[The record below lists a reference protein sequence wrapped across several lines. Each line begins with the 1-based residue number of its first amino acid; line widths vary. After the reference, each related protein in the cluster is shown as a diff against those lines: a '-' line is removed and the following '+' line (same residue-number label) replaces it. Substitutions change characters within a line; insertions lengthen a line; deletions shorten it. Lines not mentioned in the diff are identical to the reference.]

1 MLVMGTTKRPAHPLG
16 EFVRAQQ
23 SIELHDLALAMN
35 PFRLDGVQPRTL
47 FREKATDD
55 PHPTAALLHFS
66 VVFAEP
72 WPHLPGDVP
81 ACVVPDKKQGL
92 LANSFEALAAPREK
106 PRAYGAHGPA
116 VDEPYPHVLEPWKVE
131 AVAGYGLGVGVVLG
145 DRLLDHARGLALL
158 GEGAQSGQRH
168 PAPPAF
174 VLKAYCPLGVGR
186 SHLHQSVA
194 PPFFRSYKGSGE
206 VIHRL
211 ARCQRMP
218 RRRQSVARMVS
229 PETLFSVRPSSKAAS
244 AAISR
249 VHRLL
254 SYPNSLGR
262 AVEHPPQPLGRV
274 RVEGGMHAL
283 WSRGASDER
292 IQALLV
298 EGADGVANRLGGAPE
313 TLGYLGRRAAAGA
326 GEQYLAAAHHEG
338 LPGAQPRFEAFALLF
353 RQFPDKYWRFHKR
366 NYSPSHT
373 TLSEDALGFPNDE
386 DRRRSLKDVAADFIG
401 AELDKE
407 EQTSDFGL
415 EDLTDAQVCYSLHDA
430 EILIPL
436 KDAMMERLRDLGLE
450 KVAELEARFLPA
462 LAYCENNGFALDTV
476 GWREQALRAKAEA
489 ERLWAHC
496 DALSPPGP
504 NRKGQKGWNWR
515 SAKQIGEVF
524 KLLGVSLPKTDKG
537 NDKTD
542 ESTLKGVTSPE
553 KAVSLAETL
562 LRLREQ
568 NKRASWGREWLDLP
582 KWKGKRFD
590 KDHQFVVNGRVHAS
604 FGQVIKTGRMRC
616 SKPNLQGLP
625 PEFRRYFAAP
635 PGRKLIVADYKNIE
649 LVLAGVVAGEDNLL
663 EAFRRGEDVH
673 SLTARGM
680 LESDPKRAGRLATH
694 EEIKEFRPVA
704 KLVSFSILYGS
715 GAKGLAEGMTNRVGV
730 PTTKEEA
737 QVLMGNFFQAYPRLK
752 SWYVKEHAKAK
763 AGDERSR
770 TLTGRM
776 RLLDKEYRYGRWCVK
791 PQLRLNSPIQ
801 GSACDGL
808 KYAAAI
814 AWERRRE
821 CPGDPKLVNLVHDE
835 IVLEIDEEHAE
846 VGKVWLERCM
856 LDGMAEVAGAD
867 VPTSV
872 EIEIADS
879 W

>member
-174 VLKAYCPLGVGR
+174 VLKAYCPLG
-186 SHLHQSVA
+186 
-194 PPFFRSYKGSGE
+194 
-206 VIHRL
+206 L

-338 LPGAQPRFEAFALLF
+338 LPGAQP
-353 RQFPDKYWRFHKR
+353 
-366 NYSPSHT
+366 
-373 TLSEDALGFPNDE
+373 
-386 DRRRSLKDVAADFIG
+386 
-401 AELDKE
+401 
-407 EQTSDFGL
+407 
-415 EDLTDAQVCYSLHDA
+415 
-430 EILIPL
+430 
-436 KDAMMERLRDLGLE
+436 
-450 KVAELEARFLPA
+450 
-462 LAYCENNGFALDTV
+462 
-476 GWREQALRAKAEA
+476 
-489 ERLWAHC
+489 
-496 DALSPPGP
+496 
-504 NRKGQKGWNWR
+504 
-515 SAKQIGEVF
+515 
-524 KLLGVSLPKTDKG
+524 
-537 NDKTD
+537 
-542 ESTLKGVTSPE
+542 
-553 KAVSLAETL
+553 
-562 LRLREQ
+562 
-568 NKRASWGREWLDLP
+568 
-582 KWKGKRFD
+582 
-590 KDHQFVVNGRVHAS
+590 
-604 FGQVIKTGRMRC
+604 
-616 SKPNLQGLP
+616 
-625 PEFRRYFAAP
+625 
-635 PGRKLIVADYKNIE
+635 
-649 LVLAGVVAGEDNLL
+649 
-663 EAFRRGEDVH
+663 
-673 SLTARGM
+673 
-680 LESDPKRAGRLATH
+680 
-694 EEIKEFRPVA
+694 
-704 KLVSFSILYGS
+704 
-715 GAKGLAEGMTNRVGV
+715 
-730 PTTKEEA
+730 
-737 QVLMGNFFQAYPRLK
+737 
-752 SWYVKEHAKAK
+752 
-763 AGDERSR
+763 
-770 TLTGRM
+770 
-776 RLLDKEYRYGRWCVK
+776 
-791 PQLRLNSPIQ
+791 
-801 GSACDGL
+801 
-808 KYAAAI
+808 
-814 AWERRRE
+814 
-821 CPGDPKLVNLVHDE
+821 
-835 IVLEIDEEHAE
+835 
-846 VGKVWLERCM
+846 
-856 LDGMAEVAGAD
+856 
-867 VPTSV
+867 
-872 EIEIADS
+872 
-879 W
+879 

>member
-72 WPHLPGDVP
+72 SPHLPGDVP

-106 PRAYGAHGPA
+106 PRAYGAHRPA

-373 TLSEDALGFPNDE
+373 TLSEDALGGRCRCGETHDTVELVSSEATNGHKRKGEKKQAFFDPARDTVFYYRDLATKPLYAVVRIGGDKSKTFQAHKDGDDWYWGIPEDAPNVPYRITEVVQAIADG
-386 DRRRSLKDVAADFIG
+386 KDVHYFEGEPDANAA
-401 AELDKE
+401 
-407 EQTSDFGL
+407 
-415 EDLTDAQVCYSLHDA
+415 
-430 EILIPL
+430 
-436 KDAMMERLRDLGLE
+436 RDLGL
-450 KVAELEARFLPA
+450 VATT
-462 LAYCENNGFALDTV
+462 N
-476 GWREQALRAKAEA
+476 LRGA
-489 ERLWAHC
+489 
-496 DALSPPGP
+496 
-504 NRKGQKGWNWR
+504 
-515 SAKQIGEVF
+515 
-524 KLLGVSLPKTDKG
+524 G
-537 NDKTD
+537 NITADI
-542 ESTLKGVTSPE
+542 VP
-553 KAVSLAETL
+553 
-562 LRLREQ
+562 
-568 NKRASWGREWLDLP
+568 
-582 KWKGKRFD
+582 
-590 KDHQFVVNGRVHAS
+590 
-604 FGQVIKTGRMRC
+604 
-616 SKPNLQGLP
+616 
-625 PEFRRYFAAP
+625 YF
-635 PGRKLIVADYKNIE
+635 
-649 LVLAGVVAGEDNLL
+649 
-663 EAFRRGEDVH
+663 
-673 SLTARGM
+673 
-680 LESDPKRAGRLATH
+680 
-694 EEIKEFRPVA
+694 
-704 KLVSFSILYGS
+704 
-715 GAKGLAEGMTNRVGV
+715 
-730 PTTKEEA
+730 
-737 QVLMGNFFQAYPRLK
+737 
-752 SWYVKEHAKAK
+752 
-763 AGDERSR
+763 
-770 TLTGRM
+770 
-776 RLLDKEYRYGRWCVK
+776 
-791 PQLRLNSPIQ
+791 
-801 GSACDGL
+801 
-808 KYAAAI
+808 
-814 AWERRRE
+814 
-821 CPGDPKLVNLVHDE
+821 
-835 IVLEIDEEHAE
+835 
-846 VGKVWLERCM
+846 
-856 LDGMAEVAGAD
+856 
-867 VPTSV
+867 
-872 EIEIADS
+872 
-879 W
+879 